1 MHLEVIYYE
10 IGDSQLSWSRIFLRE
25 IMAENVPKNDQ
36 NQVFWW
42 DTHSKLGHKWPK
54 IRQTV
59 DLGHL
64 KPILYQPRG
73 GFTPN

>member
-1 MHLEVIYYE
+1 
-10 IGDSQLSWSRIFLRE
+10 
-25 IMAENVPKNDQ
+25 MAENVPKNDQ

-42 DTHSKLGHKWPK
+42 DTYSKLGHKWPK